1 MHGDFHGLRVKERR
15 EEIKGAVTVVFE
27 VPAHL
32 AEVFAWRPG
41 QHLTLRFTLKGEE
54 VRRSYSISTSPFSG
68 DPLQI
73 TVKRVEGGLL
83 SNHINDRVRVGNA
96 IDVMPPFGTFRLDP
110 GERLRRT
117 HYFFG
122 AGSGITPL
130 VSMLQSML
138 IAEPYS
144 VAHLVYG
151 NRSADTILFKA
162 RLEDLRARYPE
173 RLTVSHVLSRPS
185 MWSSFSFWRRG
196 LVDKAAVEAAI
207 AENPPYAQDTQY
219 YICGPGKMNQTV
231 RDALMGLDVPAS
243 RLHMESYGGAIDVDD
258 TIAGVAAEARI
269 RLDGRTQTVTIPQG
283 QTILQATRAAGLSPP
298 FSCQSGVCGAC
309 RAKLV
314 DGSVHMRA
322 RLALEDEEIADGA
335 ILTCQS
341 IATTSALSVAFE

>member
-1 MHGDFHGLRVKERR
+1 MHRDFHALRVRERR

-27 VPAHL
+27 VPEHL
-32 AEVFAWRPG
+32 AEIFAWRPG

-54 VRRSYSISTSPFSG
+54 VRRSYSISASPVSG

-73 TVKRVEGGLL
+73 TVKRVAGGLV
-83 SNHINDRVRVGNA
+83 SNHINDRVRAGDT

-110 GERLRRT
+110 GDRLRRT

-130 VSMLQSML
+130 VAMLQSVL

-144 VAHLVYG
+144 VAHLIYG
-151 NRSADTILFKA
+151 NRSADTILLKG
-162 RLEDLRARYPE
+162 RLEDLRARYPG

-185 MWSSFSFWRRG
+185 MWSSFSHWRRG

-207 AENPPYAQDTQY
+207 NENPPYAQDTQY

-231 RDALMGLDVPAS
+231 RDALMGLDVPAN
-243 RLHMESYGGAIDVDD
+243 RLHMESYGGAIEVDG
-258 TIAGVAAEARI
+258 TITGVAAEARI
-269 RLDGRTQTVTIPQG
+269 HLSGCTHTVAIPQG

-309 RAKLV
+309 RANLV
-314 DGSVHMRA
+314 NGSVHMRA
-322 RLALEDEEIADGA
+322 RLALEDEEAAAGA

-341 IATTSALSVAFE
+341 IATTGALSVVFE